1 MVKDLGYSAGSVEGR
16 EPGLCQ
22 GTPGLL
28 FKVTYGVRSSAQRR
42 KLNWSHWQN
51 HSQVPLPRFTRQLW
65 RQVKVTA
72 RLATNSAQREWMEKP
87 LWELRGPRSKKATG
101 FSRTEEQRLA

>member
-1 MVKDLGYSAGSVEGR
+1 MVKDLAYPAGSVEGR

-42 KLNWSHWQN
+42 KLNWSHWAESLTSSSATL
-51 HSQVPLPRFTRQLW
+51 HTAALVP
-65 RQVKVTA
+65 
-72 RLATNSAQREWMEKP
+72 
-87 LWELRGPRSKKATG
+87 G
-101 FSRTEEQRLA
+101 